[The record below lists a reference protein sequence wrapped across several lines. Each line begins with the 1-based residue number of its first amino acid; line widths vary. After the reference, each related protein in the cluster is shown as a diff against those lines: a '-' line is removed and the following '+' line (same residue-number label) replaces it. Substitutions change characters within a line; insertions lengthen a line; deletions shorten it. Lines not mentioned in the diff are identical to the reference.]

1 MVVPQNGRRA
11 GAACRR
17 EGGRKR
23 NKRDN
28 SVFRS
33 SASLFS
39 TPFKYPEKTG
49 VTGGYPEHSY
59 KSRNSHPPR
68 RPHHKPAS
76 PSVGSQ
82 RRQLLPGHEHT
93 IVTYPPRWN
102 RMGHVLWKEAWAD
115 SQVAPISVSFRL
127 CTCHCPV
134 T

>member
-1 MVVPQNGRRA
+1 M
-11 GAACRR
+11 
-17 EGGRKR
+17 
-23 NKRDN
+23 
-28 SVFRS
+28 FLS

-49 VTGGYPEHSY
+49 VTGDYPEHSY

-68 RPHHKPAS
+68 RPHHKSAS

-93 IVTYPPRWN
+93 IITYPPRWN

-115 SQVAPISVSFRL
+115 SQVATISVSFRL

-134 T
+134 SYYPSTEAKPKIQLSGEERGFPAEAETA